1 MRTSRTITTRTFGCL
16 GISRTITTRTITTRT
31 VFQNHTKGTTVSHIF
46 ASEVCRTL
54 RNSILL
60 TYCIQMAGGPA
71 ARFADKSQVA
81 ETIRSH
87 SSSPWHSFVPIFPA
101 PRPGILWITQFSI
114 EYKSNQI
121 HDGQGPWDAMVS
133 IGHHGPWSPREPWTP
148 CNTMDSIKYHEIH
161 CLPWSPWRTIEPIV
175 LYRIP

>member
-1 MRTSRTITTRTFGCL
+1 MSERFPGCFACLNLEEGVGGNIVVSAYPWPPRSCFLRTSRTITTRTFGCL
-16 GISRTITTRTITTRT
+16 GTSRTITTRTITTRT

-87 SSSPWHSFVPIFPA
+87 SSSPWHSFVSIFPA
-101 PRPGILWITQFSI
+101 PRPGILWITQFSF
-114 EYKSNQI
+114 NTN
-121 HDGQGPWDAMVS
+121 S
-133 IGHHGPWSPREPWTP
+133 IGSMEDQGIHGIR
-148 CNTMDSIKYHEIH
+148 
-161 CLPWSPWRTIEPIV
+161 
-175 LYRIP
+175 